1 MGGLPQGQLKMSH
14 ASTHRKQKKGSQE
27 RLLIYDFLERERKK
41 EQAGKERE
49 QRHIGRKNKNRN
61 LHRVKRKEPAKN
73 LHAKTDGAILSRRI
87 IHHEHA
93 IPDRRIPS
101 CHFGAVPAVIS
112 TERSYTLG
120 DIRRASCKRL
130 PRQHDVSLASLGL
143 YTALKR

>member
-1 MGGLPQGQLKMSH
+1 MPLLIGS
-14 ASTHRKQKKGSQE
+14 RKKGSQE
-27 RLLIYDFLERERKK
+27 RLLIYDFLERERRRNKQ
-41 EQAGKERE
+41 EGKEGEAYRPQE
-49 QRHIGRKNKNRN
+49 QEQE
-61 LHRVKRKEPAKN
+61 LHRVKRKEPAKD
-73 LHAKTDGAILSRRI
+73 LHAKTDGAIRSRRI

-93 IPDRRIPS
+93 TPDWIIPS